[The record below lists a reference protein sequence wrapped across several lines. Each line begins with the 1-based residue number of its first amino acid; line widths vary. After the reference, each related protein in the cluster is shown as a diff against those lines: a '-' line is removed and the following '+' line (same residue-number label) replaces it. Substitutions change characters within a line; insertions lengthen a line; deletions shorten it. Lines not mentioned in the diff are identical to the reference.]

1 MDEIEEFPD
10 VIPVFPLPGALLLPG
25 THLPLHI
32 FEPRYRRMIADAI
45 AGPGLVGMIQPRRVL
60 QVAPPHDL
68 AAVGCVGRLV
78 QVAETEDGRYFVIL
92 EGLARFRTVAEV
104 PGVEGYRRLKVRFD
118 EFLGDLAEGHED
130 IDTRAVHQQLERW
143 VVAGPGSEALAEL
156 APARQVNVLAAAL
169 PFGEVEKQALLEAD
183 TLIARR
189 DLLVAL
195 LAMGFDDE
203 AAPPTVH

>member
-1 MDEIEEFPD
+1 MDERDGFPD
-10 VIPVFPLPGALLLPG
+10 IIPVFPLPGALLLPG

-32 FEPRYRRMIADAI
+32 FEPRYRRMIADAM
-45 AGPGLVGMIQPRRVL
+45 AGPGLVGMIQPRRAA

-68 AAVGCVGRLV
+68 AAIGCVGRLV
-78 QVAETEDGRYFVIL
+78 QVAETEDGRYFVVL
-92 EGLARFRTVAEV
+92 EGLTRFRTVAEA
-104 PGVEGYRRLKVRFD
+104 PGNEGYRRLKVRFD
-118 EFLGDLAEGHED
+118 EFARDLDESEED

-143 VVAGPGSEALAEL
+143 IVAGPGSEALAEL
-156 APARQVNVLAAAL
+156 PPARQVNVLAAAL

-183 TLIARR
+183 CLLARR

-203 AAPPTVH
+203 AATPTVH